1 MEKSLDR
8 RRFLGASAAASSAV
22 GLMAMTSSAG
32 ERVSANDTLTV
43 AVLGVNGQG
52 RNHVKYFAQQPG
64 VEVAC
69 ICDVDE
75 RTIPKAMEVA
85 QQHQEKQPQ
94 FEKDFRRLLDDPSID
109 IISIATP
116 NHLHAPITIMACAAG
131 KHVYVE
137 KPCSYTPEEGVKAVK
152 AARQFSRVVH
162 MGNQRRSR
170 SHYIEAVEKLHA
182 GAIGKVLISRTWYNS
197 RRGSIGKGKE
207 VPVPKELD
215 YSLWQGPAPERPYKD
230 NLIHYNWHWHWHWG
244 NGELGNNG
252 VHILDVARWGM
263 NVDFPTWV
271 TSTGGRFRYDD
282 DQETPDTHSV
292 SYHFGERMIT
302 WDGLSWSPYGPGGSR
317 FGATFHGEA
326 GTMSLHDAGY
336 SIYDMQNKEVES
348 VSRKGGDPEHYAS
361 FLKAIREGGRPSSD
375 IEDAH
380 KTTLLCHL
388 GNIAQRVGRTLETD
402 AQNGHI
408 KNDPEAQQLWSREYR
423 KGWELGSL
431 A

>member
-1 MEKSLDR
+1 MQKSFDR
-8 RRFLGASAAASSAV
+8 RRFLTTSAAAGTALGLFSSASR
-22 GLMAMTSSAG
+22 AE

-75 RTIPKAMEVA
+75 RVLPRAVSVAEEHQNKKPAMV
-85 QQHQEKQPQ
+85 
-94 FEKDFRRLLDDPSID
+94 KDFRQLLDDPSID

-137 KPCSYTPEEGVKAVK
+137 KPCSYTPEEGELAVK
-152 AARQFSRVVH
+152 AARQYDRVVH

-170 SHYIEAVEKLHA
+170 SHYIEAVKKLHE
-182 GAIGKVLISRTWYNS
+182 GIIGNVLLARTWYNS
-197 RRGSIGKGKE
+197 RRGSIGVGNSTA
-207 VPVPKELD
+207 VPKELD

-252 VHILDVARWGM
+252 VHIVDVARWALD
-263 NVDFPTWV
+263 VDYPTRV
-271 TSTGGRFRYDD
+271 TSSGGRYRYDD
-282 DQETPDTHSV
+282 DQETPDTHFV
-292 SYHFGERMIT
+292 TWHFGQQMIT
-302 WDGLSWSPYGPGGSR
+302 WDGMSCLPYGPGGSR
-317 FGATFHGEA
+317 FGATFHGEG

-336 SIYDMQNKEVES
+336 DIYDLQNKEIDK
-348 VSRKGGDPEHYAS
+348 VSRTGSDPEHYAS
-361 FLKAIREGGRPSSD
+361 FLNAIRTGERPSSD
-375 IEDAH
+375 IEEAH
-380 KTTLLCHL
+380 QSTLLCHL
-388 GNIAQRVGRTLETD
+388 GNIAQRIGRPLDTNAE
-402 AQNGHI
+402 NGHI
-408 KNDPEAQQLWSREYR
+408 LNDTQAQERWSREYCQ
-423 KGWELGSL
+423 GWELQNL